1 MPCGLGERGCS
12 CTAVH
17 FLQSQDGAALSSLLS
32 MPASTR
38 SHCGLQP
45 TLTWRLLVP
54 PAQVEDLIKMVQQL
68 PASASVVEAILP
80 GLSYLDSRAAAALL
94 KGLGKAGLGQRA
106 VEVFD
111 HLRALAPTDELA
123 QLCDIFTYTTMISQC
138 NTHQQLRRAME
149 LVAEMRSRAIPLN
162 VHTYSALL
170 NVCLK
175 ANELDL
181 SLDVYARMLEE
192 GVTPN
197 LVTYNTLLDI
207 YNKTGR
213 WMDALKVL
221 ELLQHQVGFVDMRR
235 AAGLVSTAVWRA
247 DAAEG
252 RGCTN
257 WVASQLVPHAL

>member
-1 MPCGLGERGCS
+1 MVQR
-12 CTAVH
+12 
-17 FLQSQDGAALSSLLS
+17 LQATTVNNIHLACLCL
-32 MPASTR
+32 
-38 SHCGLQP
+38 
-45 TLTWRLLVP
+45 
-54 PAQVEDLIKMVQQL
+54 QVEDLIKMVQQL
-68 PASASVVEAILP
+68 PASTSVVEAILP

-94 KGLGKAGLGQRA
+94 KGLAKAGLGARA
-106 VEVFD
+106 VAVFD
-111 HLRALAPTDELA
+111 HLRTLPPTDELA

-138 NTHQQLRRAME
+138 NTHHQLRRAME

-181 SLDVYARMLEE
+181 SLDVYSRMLAE

-213 WMDALKVL
+213 WMDALNVL
-221 ELLQHQVGFVDMRR
+221 ELLQHQVCPGASFEFTYPHLVADSVGWLHLV
-235 AAGLVSTAVWRA
+235 AAG
-247 DAAEG
+247 
-252 RGCTN
+252 
-257 WVASQLVPHAL
+257 